1 VERERILVWKRC
13 GGARIPLTVQLDSA
27 GRMLKQRAVAG
38 DDREGTG
45 LLVGERL

>member
-1 VERERILVWKRC
+1 VKGERILMWERG

-27 GRMLKQRAVAG
+27 AGVPKKRAVAG
-38 DDREGTG
+38 DDGEGTG